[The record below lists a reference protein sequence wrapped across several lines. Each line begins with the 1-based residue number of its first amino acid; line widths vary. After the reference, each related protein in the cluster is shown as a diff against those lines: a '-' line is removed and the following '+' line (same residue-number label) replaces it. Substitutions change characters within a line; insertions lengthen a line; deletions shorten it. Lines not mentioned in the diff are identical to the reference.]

1 MVQLKYI
8 GKNQPQGMIIE
19 VSDMNAKKRLDSGD
33 YILVEE
39 TPTKSTRRKHT
50 MAEEITP
57 QEGDEVVETPEEEV
71 EGEVETEATE

>member
-8 GKNQPQGMIIE
+8 GKNQPQGMVIE
-19 VSDMNAKKRLDSGD
+19 TTDVEKHLDSGD

-39 TPTKSTRRKHT
+39 TPSKSEAKT